1 MAEASFCSN
10 ESNSFIHISND
21 NRVHLWDTDTR
32 KERRT
37 YVEKQHLAHSYTCSS
52 WRSGKKENLGYFA
65 VGATDGTIIVW
76 DLTRGVVV
84 KTFGKINESPAPTS
98 LAFSNDSKSLLV
110 SSAQNHV
117 IQYDLTSGAEIRSV
131 KAGKKGVLKMALN
144 PKVDVIAVGG

>member
-52 WRSGKKENLGYFA
+52 WRSGNKENLGYFA
-65 VGATDGTIIVW
+65 VGASDGVIIVW

-98 LAFSNDSKSLLV
+98 LVFSNDSKSLLV

-117 IQYDLTSGAEIRSV
+117 VQYDLTSGAEIRSV
-131 KAGKKGVLKMALN
+131 KAGKKGVLKIALN